1 MSWKKIAVTL
11 ALSAF
16 AVTVPAGAASAAK
29 PPKPGPEPAV
39 PAECL
44 VATAGFTK
52 KAQENHAWYDGSTGQ
67 WTTSTWTSARGP
79 FVPEA
84 YTVIGEYGEL
94 DVLHHS
100 TAYAVAPDG
109 TLYQVEEHATA
120 TDGVWSVDIQRTA
133 LQSGWQ
139 GTTELVPAYPYI
151 YRLSDNGLQRSP
163 YRAPTAAGEALA
175 GQWSDVTAMVQ
186 VDRDYVDGDYRS
198 ATFYITR
205 TSGALDQVVIGTE
218 PGAVPVVTNLKASGF
233 ADVVDLASGFCSE
246 ESTNPE
252 GMPLLGITDRGE
264 ARVWFDADMTN
275 NSGADIT
282 GGSVVANK
290 LKDTFFGQ

>member
-29 PPKPGPEPAV
+29 PPKPGPETAV
-39 PAECL
+39 PAQCS
-44 VATAGFTK
+44 VGTMGFTK
-52 KAQENHAWYDGSTGQ
+52 KGQQTQAWYDGTTGHWATRS
-67 WTTSTWTSARGP
+67 WTTARGP

-84 YTVIGEYGEL
+84 YTIIGEYGDL
-94 DVLHHS
+94 GVLHHS

-109 TLYQVEEHATA
+109 TLYQVEEHGTA
-120 TDGVWSVDIQRTA
+120 TDGVWTVDVQRTA

-139 GTTELVPAYPYI
+139 GTSELISAYPYL
-151 YRLSDNGLQRSP
+151 YRLSNDGLQRSA
-163 YRAPTAAGEALA
+163 YRTPTAAGEALA

-186 VDRDYVDGDYRS
+186 VDQDYVDGDYRS
-198 ATFYITR
+198 ATFYVTR
-205 TSGALDQVVIGTE
+205 SSGALDQVVIGTE
-218 PGAVPVVTNLKASGF
+218 PGAVPVVTNLRASGF
-233 ADVVDLASGFCSE
+233 ADVVDLASGYCSE
-246 ESTNPE
+246 ESTNPD
-252 GMPLLGITDRGE
+252 GMPLLGITDRRE
-264 ARVWFDADMTN
+264 ARVWFDADKTN